1 MSLDALA
8 GLHVMTR
15 RVVFDPIVK
24 VRGEQPYVA
33 VRGVVSLETVNE
45 IADRLPEVF
54 EWLGERGLEAVD
66 APFLRYRFIEM
77 PGRLEVEAGVPV
89 AGGVTG
95 GDEVM
100 AEILPAGRYVSVT
113 HFGRPEGLV
122 GVIAELLRWG
132 GEHRVSW
139 DVVEADDGQQWG
151 CRLEVFRTNPAE
163 QPNPDEWGTE
173 LLFRLADDEPLPS

>member
-33 VRGVVSLETVNE
+33 VRDVVSLETVNE

-66 APFLRYRFIEM
+66 APFLRYRFIDM
-77 PGRLEVEAGVPV
+77 PGRLEVE
-89 AGGVTG
+89 
-95 GDEVM
+95 
-100 AEILPAGRYVSVT
+100 
-113 HFGRPEGLV
+113 
-122 GVIAELLRWG
+122 
-132 GEHRVSW
+132 
-139 DVVEADDGQQWG
+139 VEADDGQQWG